1 MTDHEALYFE
11 VPGEPKGKQR
21 PGFTSR
27 GGKRAYTP
35 SQTVAYERE
44 VGYLAKQTIMERGGW
59 ELDGA
64 FEVTITACFS
74 IPKSWTKWKQEAAAA
89 GRYPHIV
96 PPDFDNIAKAVCD
109 ALNGIVWNDDK
120 QIIYANVWKHYTID
134 EPRLEV
140 AVWRKELITYPG
152 WQKLKK
158 VLKGGKR

>member
-74 IPKSWTKWKQEAAAA
+74 IPKSWPKWRQQAAAE
-89 GRYPHIV
+89 GLIPHTSK
-96 PPDFDNIAKAVCD
+96 PDGDNITKAVCD
-109 ALNGIVWNDDK
+109 ALNGVVWTDDSRVYHKEIVKLYTDK
-120 QIIYANVWKHYTID
+120 
-134 EPRLEV
+134 EPCVEV
-140 AVWRKELITYPG
+140 TVWRKPTLTREVWLRI
-152 WQKLKK
+152 K
-158 VLKGGKR
+158 KGG

>member
-74 IPKSWTKWKQEAAAA
+74 IPKSWTKWRQQAAAE
-89 GRYPHIV
+89 GLIPHTSK
-96 PPDFDNIAKAVCD
+96 PDGDNITKAVCD
-109 ALNGIVWNDDK
+109 ALSGVVWTDDSRVYHKEIVKLYTDK
-120 QIIYANVWKHYTID
+120 
-134 EPRLEV
+134 EPCVEV
-140 AVWRKELITYPG
+140 TVWRKPTLTREVWLRI
-152 WQKLKK
+152 K
-158 VLKGGKR
+158 KGG

>member
-1 MTDHEALYFE
+1 MTDREALYFE

-74 IPKSWTKWKQEAAAA
+74 IPKSWPKWRQQAAAE
-89 GRYPHIV
+89 GLIPHTSK
-96 PPDFDNIAKAVCD
+96 PDGDNITKAVCD
-109 ALNGIVWNDDK
+109 ALNGVVWTDDSRVYHKEIVKLYTDK
-120 QIIYANVWKHYTID
+120 
-134 EPRLEV
+134 EPCVEV
-140 AVWRKELITYPG
+140 TVWRKPTLTREVWLRI
-152 WQKLKK
+152 K
-158 VLKGGKR
+158 KGG